1 MRICSGPP
9 QSRSAIAVAF
19 ALAASSLARSAH
31 AQSLDDAH
39 ARADA
44 LFREGQQLL
53 TAGQVATACEKLEE
67 SQRLDPKLGRLLNVA
82 YCHEQLGRNATA
94 WGEYNQAAALA
105 LQLGQAERQTFARH
119 QAGELARKLSFVQL
133 DLAEA
138 PDLSQVTVDGREIGR
153 DQWGLPQPT
162 DPGAHT
168 MTFAAAGH
176 RTRMQVVTV
185 NSPGTVRV
193 AVAPLEPEA
202 PPPPAATPPPAPALA
217 VVPASEFRRPAGSS
231 RAIGW
236 SVGAAGGAALGAGVG
251 FGLRAISLKRD
262 ADPLCPSR
270 MCTPQGMALID
281 DAKTAATVATV
292 GFVAGVIGVGVGAW
306 LVLRTPSGSTQ
317 TTVAPYAGADRAG
330 VALDGA
336 W

>member
-1 MRICSGPP
+1 MRFCPRPI
-9 QSRSAIAVAF
+9 QSRSPTAVAF
-19 ALAASSLARSAH
+19 ALAASSIARVAH
-31 AQSLDDAH
+31 AQSLDDAR

-53 TAGQVATACEKLEE
+53 TAGQVVTACEKLEE

-82 YCHEQLGRNATA
+82 YCHEQLGRSATA

-138 PDLSQVTVDGREIGR
+138 PDLSQVTVDGRELAR

-168 MTFAAAGH
+168 MTFAAVGR
-176 RTRMQVVTV
+176 RTQTQVVTV

-193 AVAPLEPEA
+193 AVAPLETET
-202 PPPPAATPPPAPALA
+202 PPPAAAPPPAPALS
-217 VVPASEFRRPAGSS
+217 VMPVSELPRSVGSA

-251 FGLRAISLKRD
+251 FGLRAISLKGD
-262 ADPLCPSR
+262 ADPHCPNR
-270 MCTPQGMALID
+270 MCTPEGMALIG

-292 GFVAGVIGVGVGAW
+292 GFVAGAIGVGVGAW
-306 LVLRTPSGSTQ
+306 LVLRTPSGSAHAA
-317 TTVAPYAGADRAG
+317 VAPYVAADRAG